1 MLKYL
6 IREIHRR
13 SLWQV
18 LAMYLAASFGAL
30 HVVDLVTTNV
40 GLPDWVGP
48 FTAVLLIIGLPI
60 VLATAFVQEG
70 APTVRGVTTLPE
82 PKPSAPPRAAAPW
95 SGHRPKRL
103 LTWRLAFLGGIAAF
117 SMLGFSTAG
126 YVTFRAMGVGPMG
139 SLRAKG
145 VLAERAPVVVADFG
159 SMAGDTVLARA
170 ATEAFRVDLAQS
182 SEVSVL
188 EPRQLAQVLRR
199 MERRPDATLDLTLAT
214 EVAARE
220 GAAAI
225 VAGEIN
231 PVGRGF
237 LLSVRLLG
245 AKDGQQLASVRETAR
260 DTAAVITAID
270 RLSKRLRERVGES
283 YRSLQRGQPL
293 ERVTTS
299 SLEALRKYSQ
309 GTRAI
314 DLSGDEARGVTL
326 LREAVALDT
335 GFAMAYRK
343 LGAIL
348 TNRSLERPRAVDALT
363 RAYNHRD
370 RLTTRERYLAE
381 ASYLIGVTWQP
392 DQAIAVYH
400 NLLELDSTDSYA
412 LNNIGVV
419 YSWVNNDARGA
430 QYFLRAVGADS
441 SNSLAYSN
449 AVDALVC
456 SGNVT
461 DAQEILALFKQR
473 FPKNHRYFEFAGMLS
488 ATLGDYI
495 AAERSFRTLR
505 DSAASGSLRAV
516 ANENL
521 AHLEATRGRVSR
533 AETYLR
539 ELIAE
544 NEAQDLPG
552 SALTRV
558 AELAAL
564 DVLVRRDPGGA
575 AQRLEAAQQRWPL
588 AKLQPLERPYSMFA
602 MMYAS
607 ARRPDRARALLAEY
621 DAQVPNTLRN
631 QGDRLFYGL
640 ARMHIALAENRA
652 AEVIATTQSA
662 AENGPSFCGRCDFAY
677 RGQAFELLGQPDS
690 AAASYERYANM
701 PWLRGTT
708 YFDRWY
714 LGAVLER
721 LANLYEHRGDKQK
734 AAAYYHRFIQLWQ
747 NADPELQPRVTA
759 ARARLQKIV
768 ARRG

>member
-1 MLKYL
+1 LSIKSL
-6 IREIHRR
+6 ILEIHRR

-18 LAMYLAASFGAL
+18 LAIYLAASFGAL
-30 HVVDLVTTNV
+30 QLVDVVTTSV
-40 GLPDWVGP
+40 GLPDWVAP
-48 FTAVLLIIGLPI
+48 FATVLLIIGLPI

-70 APTVRGVTTLPE
+70 APPMSRVPAE
-82 PKPSAPPRAAAPW
+82 PLRWPRRP
-95 SGHRPKRL
+95 RPKWL

-117 SMLGFSTAG
+117 TLLGFTTVG
-126 YVTFRAMGVGPMG
+126 YVTFRALGVGPMG

-145 VLAERAPVVVADFG
+145 VLPERAPIVVADF
-159 SMAGDTVLARA
+159 SSVAGDTLLARA
-170 ATEAFRVDLAQS
+170 ATEAFRIDLAQS

-188 EPRQLAQVLRR
+188 EPRELAQVLRR
-199 MERRPDATLDLTLAT
+199 MVRRPDAVLDLTLAT

-237 LLSVRLLG
+237 LLTARLLG
-245 AKDGQQLASVRETAR
+245 VDGGQQLAAVRETAR
-260 DTAAVITAID
+260 DTTAVITAID

-293 ERVTTS
+293 ERVTTA
-299 SLEALRKYSQ
+299 SLEALRKFSQ

-314 DLSGDEARGVTL
+314 DLAGDEGKGIAL
-326 LREAVALDT
+326 LTEAVALDT

-348 TNRSLERPRAVDALT
+348 TNRFLERPRAVDALT

-419 YSWVNNDARGA
+419 YSWMNNDARGA
-430 QYFLRAVGADS
+430 QYFLRAVRADS

-473 FPKNHRYFEFAGMLS
+473 FPTNQRYFEFAGMLS
-488 ATLGDYI
+488 AALGDYA

-521 AHLEATRGRVSR
+521 AHLEATLGRLSR
-533 AETYLR
+533 AERYLS
-539 ELIAE
+539 ELIDE
-544 NEAQDLPG
+544 HHAQNLPG
-552 SALTRV
+552 STLTRV

-564 DVLVRRDPGGA
+564 DVLVRRDSERA
-575 AQRLEAAQQRWPL
+575 FQRLEEAVRRQPFAS
-588 AKLQPLERPYSMFA
+588 LQPLERPYSMFA
-602 MMYAS
+602 MIYAS
-607 ARRPDRARALLAEY
+607 AGRADRARALLAEY
-621 DAQVPNTLRN
+621 DAQIPLTLRN
-631 QGDRLFYGL
+631 QVDRLFYGL
-640 ARMHIALAENRA
+640 ARMHLALAEGRPA
-652 AEVIATTQSA
+652 DVIATTQSA
-662 AENGPSFCGRCDFAY
+662 AEKGRSLCGRCDMAY

-690 AAASYERYANM
+690 TVVYYERYVDT

-714 LGAVLER
+714 LGGILER
-721 LANLYEHRGDKQK
+721 LAELYYERGDTQK
-734 AAAYYHRFIQLWQ
+734 ASEYYHRFIQLWQ
-747 NADPELQPRVTA
+747 SADPALQPRVSA
-759 ARARLQKIV
+759 ARLRLQQIM